1 MVGSSGALS
10 FAKTPRRLA
19 VIGTGVIGLELVWA
33 GHGIQMMEEF
43 ILAGVRAVGCEEL
56 MVDVGV
62 EMMRLYL
69 FPEGQ

>member
-1 MVGSSGALS
+1 M
-10 FAKTPRRLA
+10 
-19 VIGTGVIGLELVWA
+19 
-33 GHGIQMMEEF
+33 QMMEEF
-43 ILAGVRAVGCEEL
+43 MLAGVRAVGCEEL